1 MEEDIQQIK
10 TNIENYII
18 SSQKYNIK
26 KENIQIELKKI
37 GGFSN
42 FNYMGIIKD
51 ISTNE
56 IIEHIFYREF
66 GSKFG
71 PLSDSVN
78 HEQESKITN
87 FLAEKEYGPKLLF
100 EVKDKFTI
108 SEFLINTKS
117 LPEEKYFDKNIIEQL
132 LTILNYFTSFSYIYK
147 YQITDNNIKLKPIKD
162 NSSNDNKISLSKNQY
177 EKCVGDIY
185 DKGRD
190 IFKKFSEQFKQKYKK
205 EKSPEE
211 WNDVELIQN
220 YIDNFKNVYN
230 ENFPSKG
237 FLVIN
242 HNDVFSSN
250 ILYREKDEKIFL
262 IDHEYFILSLPGND
276 IAYYLAETFFN
287 IEPEYLCKLDR
298 INFDEIF
305 EFYKNFIHKF
315 IESNKFIEKEEFGKE
330 FIEMIK
336 TKEYFLK
343 LMNIT
348 NLYIFIWAVGN
359 VDFCKWE
366 KEGVK
371 EFFFA
376 HARDR
381 IKFYLLGMK
390 AIQQL
395 KNN

>member
-51 ISTNE
+51 ISTNN
-56 IIEHIFYREF
+56 IIEQIFYREF

-190 IFKKFSEQFKQKYKK
+190 IFKKFSEQFKQKYTK

-230 ENFPSKG
+230 
-237 FLVIN
+237 
-242 HNDVFSSN
+242 
-250 ILYREKDEKIFL
+250 
-262 IDHEYFILSLPGND
+262 
-276 IAYYLAETFFN
+276 
-287 IEPEYLCKLDR
+287 
-298 INFDEIF
+298 
-305 EFYKNFIHKF
+305 
-315 IESNKFIEKEEFGKE
+315 
-330 FIEMIK
+330 
-336 TKEYFLK
+336 
-343 LMNIT
+343 
-348 NLYIFIWAVGN
+348 
-359 VDFCKWE
+359 
-366 KEGVK
+366 
-371 EFFFA
+371 
-376 HARDR
+376 
-381 IKFYLLGMK
+381 
-390 AIQQL
+390 
-395 KNN
+395 